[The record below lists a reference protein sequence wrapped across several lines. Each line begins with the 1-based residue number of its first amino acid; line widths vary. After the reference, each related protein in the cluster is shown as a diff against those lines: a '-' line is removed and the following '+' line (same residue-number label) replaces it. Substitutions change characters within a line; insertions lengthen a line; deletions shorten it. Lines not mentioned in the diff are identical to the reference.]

1 MESFYT
7 LFGRAHEL
15 NEELKT
21 QVGIEHADIS
31 SKSTGLSADTF
42 DLLITDSD
50 LKSKVKK
57 LFLDGHHAR
66 AVEEPSVATIK
77 AAKYDRVFFDEK
89 GIFTKGSCVK
99 AQ

>member
-7 LFGRAHEL
+7 LFGRIHEL

-50 LKSKVKK
+50 LKSKMKK
-57 LFLDGHHAR
+57 
-66 AVEEPSVATIK
+66 TIS
-77 AAKYDRVFFDEK
+77 RRTPCPC
-89 GIFTKGSCVK
+89 GGGSI
-99 AQ
+99 

>member
-7 LFGRAHEL
+7 LFGRIHEL

-57 LFLDGHHAR
+57 L
-66 AVEEPSVATIK
+66 
-77 AAKYDRVFFDEK
+77 
-89 GIFTKGSCVK
+89 
-99 AQ
+99 